1 MADQEEIFGAVRD
14 QLVEVLDVDP
24 GTVALESRFDV
35 DLDADSVDVIEMTG
49 AIERRYDIQIED
61 HEVYDLTTVGEVV
74 ALVAGKVDE
83 KG

>member
-1 MADQEEIFGAVRD
+1 MADQEQIFGAVRD
-14 QLVEVLDVDP
+14 QLVEVLDVDA
-24 GTVALESRFDV
+24 GAVALESRFDV

-49 AIERRYDIQIED
+49 AIERQYGIQIED

-74 ALVAGKVDE
+74 ALVATKVDE